1 MSKELCE
8 DMLEAL
14 ENCCLTMRTAGLSFA
29 TETIAAQIQGFR
41 EMIQEPDGKGESD
54 IVCSRE
60 SQDGD

>member
-29 TETIAAQIQGFR
+29 TETIAVQIQ
-41 EMIQEPDGKGESD
+41 ELDGKGKSD
-54 IVCSRE
+54 IVCYRE
-60 SQDGD
+60 SQVGD